1 MNIKHLAL
9 LLPVL
14 ILVGC
19 SKSSA
24 STTTETLSCTELTAA
39 YAATS
44 EASGSDPTNKELCED
59 NVEALMALIDAECEG
74 FTAEVYDES
83 VMTALCDMLTALTG
97 G

>member
-1 MNIKHLAL
+1 ML
-9 LLPVL
+9 LF
-14 ILVGC
+14 VGC
-19 SKSSA
+19 NKSPTSTSA
-24 STTTETLSCTELTAA
+24 SETTATLSCTQLPAA

-59 NVEALMALIDAECEG
+59 NVEALMAFIDAECEG

-83 VMTALCDMLTALTG
+83 VMTALCDLLTALTG

>member
-1 MNIKHLAL
+1 MKKYIILLSL
-9 LLPVL
+9 LLF
-14 ILVGC
+14 VGC
-19 SKSSA
+19 KSGGS
-24 STTTETLSCTELTAA
+24 STSSSEPSCTELIAA

-74 FTAEVYDES
+74 FTVEVYDES
-83 VMTALCDMLTALTG
+83 AMISLNLMCDLLTG